1 MKLRISEQ
9 NVEFFS
15 GGVSAGRYN
24 LNDPFKPFLHPLH
37 TPAGRMVSAASPHD
51 HRHHKGLMYA
61 LQTVQFN
68 FWEEVPASSAERIGR
83 QRPLGFENVDSA
95 GDEIG
100 FTQQLA
106 WESADGAAPVFHEDR
121 TIRCRHEGDE
131 FVWTWSARLTVSHA
145 CRLIK
150 GRGSCALPDGRRI
163 SYNGLGLRL
172 ARSFGC
178 TGNNALLLDGRKVS
192 FREGMGQVPR
202 RATFQG
208 TFDPLWPEWPGPRA
222 AITFE
227 QEQNNGLFVMESPFA
242 YMAMGPSNL
251 EEVELLAGQ
260 ILAPTYRIRVADI
273 VA

>member
-1 MKLRISEQ
+1 MKLQISEQ
-9 NVEFFS
+9 NVEFLN
-15 GGVSAGRYN
+15 GGASAGRYN

-51 HRHHKGLMYA
+51 HKHHKGLMCA
-61 LQTVQFN
+61 LQTGEFN
-68 FWEEVPASSAERIGR
+68 FWEEAPASPAERVGR
-83 QRPLGFENVDSA
+83 QRHLGFQNVA
-95 GDEIG
+95 WTGAEIG

-106 WESADGAAPVFHEDR
+106 WESADGATPVFREDR
-121 TIRCRHEGDE
+121 TIRCRHDGDE
-131 FVWTWSARLTVSHA
+131 FVWTWTARLTVSRA
-145 CRLIK
+145 GRLVK

-172 ARSFGC
+172 TRSFGC
-178 TGNNALLLDGRKVS
+178 TGNNALLLDGRKVA

-208 TFDPLWPEWPGPRA
+208 TFDPHWPEWPGPRA
-222 AITFE
+222 AVTFE
-227 QEQNNGLFVMESPFA
+227 QEQHDGLFVMESPFA

-251 EEVELLAGQ
+251 EEVELIAGQ
-260 ILAPTYRIRVADI
+260 ILAQTYRIRVADM